1 MFNILV
7 KYDGAAWETDQLMR
21 MDVRRFKEHSGVE
34 SATIS
39 VSQPTTL
46 KSLEKLDTLLMYE
59 KNSESPNV
67 DLIRYG
73 RLHDIKVD
81 GSELIFRFEEKGQF
95 ARSVIEEFAGRLNIE
110 QFEWHRTHW
119 AVKDAGIP
127 RAMLAKMTP
136 SFDVVLSFA
145 GKDREYVKK
154 VAQYLSKKKVMLFYD
169 ENEQVRL
176 WGKDLAEHFELLYRR
191 SGKYCVIFISKAYV
205 ESMWTRLERRAA
217 LARALTEQNE
227 YILPARF
234 DHTEV
239 PGIPPSIH
247 YISLSNK
254 APAKLGR
261 VILEKLGRSP
271 LSRRAGLQ

>member
-21 MDVRRFKEHSGVE
+21 MDVSRFGEFSGVE
-34 SATIS
+34 SKSIT
-39 VSQPTTL
+39 VSNPATL

-59 KNSESPNV
+59 KHSEGSNV

-73 RLHDIKVD
+73 RLRDIKVD
-81 GSELIFRFEEKGQF
+81 GRDLIFSFEEKGQF
-95 ARSVIEEFAGRLNIE
+95 TRSVIEEFAGRLNIGS
-110 QFEWHRTHW
+110 FEWHRTHW
-119 AVKDAGIP
+119 AVKDAGLP
-127 RAMLAKMTP
+127 SAMLAKMTP

-154 VAQYLSKKKVMLFYD
+154 VAQYLSKKKVTLFYD

-191 SGKYCVIFISKAYV
+191 SGKYCVIFVSKAYV

-234 DHTEV
+234 DRTEV
-239 PGIPPSIH
+239 PGIPPTVH
-247 YISLSNK
+247 YISLGDKS
-254 APAKLGR
+254 PAKLGK
-261 VILEKLGRSP
+261 VILEKLGRLP
-271 LSRRAGLQ
+271 LSRRTGLQ